1 MLGLIEPRAISVRVG
16 AHLVLAALPLLA
28 ITAHVAGVAPMHLS
42 AGLLIVPATILLACL
57 AVFAPT
63 AEDRLISAGLR
74 WGIVATAVYDLVR
87 LDTVALLG
95 WWADFIPTMGT
106 WLLGLEPDQLVLGGV
121 AGYVWRYAGDGG
133 GLGVVFVVLTAAT
146 GLRHLGQRVVVL
158 AAVGFAVGPTWGGL
172 IATVAL
178 TGRGQQMLFPLT
190 PTTVA
195 LSLLGHVVFGLVLG
209 FGIARSR
216 VDLEGHW
223 TRPRLIDLP
232 ALDPAA
238 VRPLPVPARSARL
251 TPAALTPAAPVPA
264 APIPA
269 ALAPVALP
277 AARTRLSPTT
287 GVRAPAAAELTIELP
302 PMAASPRSPAGP
314 AFAPARSG
322 SATAGFAACYPRTA
336 LGDSGPV
343 PVAVPAAGPG
353 VDRHEPPGPPAGLTE
368 DLGQPVPD
376 SPAPLFA
383 SSSAPALL
391 SSTHR
396 PEPTSGRRGLRGV
409 VIGTVGAALALPL
422 MSTWVSPATPP
433 GVKALSSYAAVTG
446 IAAMVLAVV
455 TLARSRRLSRAAG
468 WPALLHWHRLL
479 GYGALAAVAVHIGV
493 TVAHSPKGLGL
504 LNPLGASSPILA
516 GILATAALLVAA
528 VAFVRPLA
536 RVLPHRVRRAL
547 HVLAAAGV
555 GIAAGLHVLW
565 MHVPDT
571 AAGLLWTL
579 TLTAG
584 LAALLAARWLWRPGR
599 ARPMLIHTSR
609 RESTGL
615 FTLRLV
621 PASGADHGLRFA
633 PGQFV
638 WLRRSRLPRPAGEH
652 PFTISSSAR
661 EHRFVELTVAE
672 TGPFTRRLAALAPGT
687 PVYLDG
693 PHGSFTPDDRAAP
706 GGLVLI
712 AGGSG
717 LAPMLAILRTLADT
731 GDHRRHRLVVSAPG
745 RPYGGELDALATL
758 LRLEVTWLEGRW
770 IDPALLRDVL
780 ADDLPN
786 DRPEGVGPARGGSG
800 GPAGGLGDAGL
811 DRLGFFVCGPGAV
824 ISGALAALDRLDVL
838 AAAIATERY

>member
-63 AEDRLISAGLR
+63 AEDRLISVGLR

-95 WWADFIPTMGT
+95 WWADFIPIMGT
-106 WLLGLEPDQLVLGGV
+106 WLLDLEPDQLVLGGV

-190 PTTVA
+190 ATTVA

-238 VRPLPVPARSARL
+238 VRPLPVPARSSRL
-251 TPAALTPAAPVPA
+251 TPAALTPAAP
-264 APIPA
+264 IPA
-269 ALAPVALP
+269 ALARVAFP
-277 AARTRLSPTT
+277 AARTRLSPTA
-287 GVRAPAAAELTIELP
+287 GVPAPAAAELTIEFA
-302 PMAASPRSPAGP
+302 PMAASPAASPGP
-314 AFAPARSG
+314 AFAPGRSR
-322 SATAGFAACYPRTA
+322 SAPAGFAACYPRTA
-336 LGDSGPV
+336 LGDSGPISL
-343 PVAVPAAGPG
+343 AVPAAGRG
-353 VDRHEPPGPPAGLTE
+353 VARQEPPGPSAGLTE
-368 DLGQPVPD
+368 DLGPPVPD
-376 SPAPLFA
+376 SPSPLFA

-396 PEPTSGRRGLRGV
+396 PGPTSGRRGLRGA
-409 VIGTVGAALALPL
+409 VIGTVGAALVLPL
-422 MSTWVSPATPP
+422 VSTWVSPATPP
-433 GVKALSSYAAVTG
+433 GVKAFSSYAAVTG
-446 IAAMVLAVV
+446 IAAVVLAVV

-493 TVAHSPKGLGL
+493 TVARSPKGLGL

-516 GILATAALLVAA
+516 GILAAAALLVAA
-528 VAFVRPLA
+528 FAFVRPLA
-536 RVLPHRVRRAL
+536 RVLPHRVRRAV
-547 HVLAAAGV
+547 HVLAAAAV
-555 GIAAGLHVLW
+555 GIAVGLHVLW

-579 TLTAG
+579 TFAAG
-584 LAALLAARWLWRPGR
+584 LVAVLAARWLWRPGR

-609 RESTGL
+609 RESAGL

-652 PFTISSSAR
+652 PFTLSSSAR

-672 TGPFTRRLAALAPGT
+672 AGPFTRRLAALAPGT

-693 PHGSFTPDDRAAP
+693 PHGSFTPDERAAP

-717 LAPMLAILRTLADT
+717 LAPMLAILRTLADA

-780 ADDLPN
+780 TDDLT
-786 DRPEGVGPARGGSG
+786 DDGPARGGGG
-800 GPAGGLGDAGL
+800 GPAGGLAGPGL
-811 DRLGFFVCGPGAV
+811 DRLGFFVSGPDAV
-824 ISGALAALDRLDVL
+824 ITGALAALDRLGVP